1 MSHCSECTFL
11 DPNRS
16 ELYGKYWCEKTLE
29 WVSAYQEECRRFCRD
44 YDRSSSASESYE
56 RYSKDNSGSPGCY
69 LTTIMCNIL
78 KMSDNNPFINK
89 MRNFR
94 SNVLQKD
101 EKYKKLLVE
110 YDIVG
115 PIIAN
120 NLNNDPLK
128 YQIAAT
134 NFFKYIKP
142 ICTLIKENNVDA
154 AINLY
159 TDMVNRLKSIY
170 NINTTISVD
179 MIDNADIMNSGHG
192 VYKTKKITY

>member
-1 MSHCSECTFL
+1 
-11 DPNRS
+11 
-16 ELYGKYWCEKTLE
+16 
-29 WVSAYQEECRRFCRD
+29 
-44 YDRSSSASESYE
+44 
-56 RYSKDNSGSPGCY
+56 
-69 LTTIMCNIL
+69 MCNIL

-101 EKYKKLLVE
+101 EKYKNLLVE

-154 AINLY
+154 VINLY

-192 VYKTKKITY
+192 VYKAKKITY